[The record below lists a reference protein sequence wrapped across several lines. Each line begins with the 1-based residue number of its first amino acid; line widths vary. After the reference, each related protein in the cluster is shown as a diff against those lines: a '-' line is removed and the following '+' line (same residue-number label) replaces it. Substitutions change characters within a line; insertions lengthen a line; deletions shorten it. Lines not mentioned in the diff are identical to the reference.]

1 MPWEVSKAVL
11 HRIAE
16 YLNGSSSEL
25 ISFYITTHFNK
36 SDFLNTSQLL
46 MIITKFYSPCFL
58 FWQIF
63 CYFASGPRELD
74 KTLTISKF
82 LSKIGSGKIKRV
94 PILAGNSFVQIV
106 CYLSKSEPVISM
118 SLQPPTNMVVIV
130 LKLLL
135 RRFSF
140 IKCLLWIMIH
150 DMCY

>member
-1 MPWEVSKAVL
+1 MSKAVL

-46 MIITKFYSPCFL
+46 MIITKFYSHCFL
-58 FWQIF
+58 FCQIF
-63 CYFASGPRELD
+63 CYVASGPRELD

-140 IKCLLWIMIH
+140 IKCLL
-150 DMCY
+150 